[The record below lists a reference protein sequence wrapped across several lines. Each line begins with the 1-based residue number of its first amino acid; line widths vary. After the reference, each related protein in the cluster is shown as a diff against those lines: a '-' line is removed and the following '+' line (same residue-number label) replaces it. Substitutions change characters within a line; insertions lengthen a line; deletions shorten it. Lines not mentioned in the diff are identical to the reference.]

1 MQCVNVIPFMIC
13 RKKAIYL
20 PAKVLE
26 ILKTAYY
33 EILRQFGKVF
43 TIVLAFFVVSQ
54 LRETSKE

>member
-13 RKKAIYL
+13 RTKAVYF
-20 PAKVLE
+20 PARVLE
-26 ILKTAYY
+26 ILKTAYF

-43 TIVLAFFVVSQ
+43 TILLAFFVVSQ